1 MEQPIRLLAVDDS
14 ATIRKAF
21 ELILV
26 PAGYTVEFAVTAT
39 EGLAKAR
46 ELRPTLVLLDFILPD
61 MRGSDVARALLLDQ
75 RTAHIP
81 VVLISTKG
89 AEIRQAYRDIANVVA
104 YITKPFTPDQ
114 VLSAVSEVLA
124 RGAAGGFFKCAPTEP
139 VRVPAEEADAGMPRP
154 AGLVPIAVPPS
165 EPAPAGADAT
175 SAASAP
181 THHEPWPDAEGS
193 IADDE
198 DEVPASDASRTTSHA
213 ALERMFETLLAG
225 LEGVY
230 VEEVDTPAGA
240 VADQA
245 QSYTDLASRLT
256 RQLGETLTHA
266 QSGARFGLCSD
277 GSVQSLA
284 DMLLDTYRRVCR
296 LLFRAVAAEAVDT
309 EVAGHRRARV
319 LVVRHPDGEPIEQLL
334 TSTGDGDD
342 WHLFSVASDFRQ
354 LPLMMRLYGPTHLV
368 VETAQHPALW
378 EQLRRVVALP
388 EGRRVQIVAVA
399 SPRETLTPV
408 DAGTL
413 AELGIATVMAGDPGL
428 RQALRTR
435 IGTPAHPAPD
445 PAPPSAEV
453 QAAAPSPS

>member
-1 MEQPIRLLAVDDS
+1 MDQPIRLLAVDDS

-26 PAGYTVEFAVTAT
+26 PAGYAVEFAVTAT

-75 RTAHIP
+75 RTANIP

-114 VLSAVSEVLA
+114 VLGAVSEVLA
-124 RGAAGGFFKCAPTEP
+124 RGTDGGFFKCAPTDLLP
-139 VRVPAEEADAGMPRP
+139 GVAEEVDAGMSNRR
-154 AGLVPIAVPPS
+154 GLAPVAVQPP
-165 EPAPAGADAT
+165 ELAATGADASTT
-175 SAASAP
+175 SAASVLAP
-181 THHEPWPDAEGS
+181 DEPWPDADGS
-193 IADDE
+193 AADDE
-198 DEVPASDASRTTSHA
+198 DEAPASNASRATSHA

-230 VEEVDTPAGA
+230 VEEVDTPTGA

-256 RQLGETLTHA
+256 RQLGETLAHA
-266 QSGARFGLCSD
+266 ESGARFGLCSD

-309 EVAGHRRARV
+309 EVAGRSRARV

-334 TSTGDGDD
+334 TPTEDGDD

-354 LPLMMRLYGPTHLV
+354 LPLMTRLYGPTHLV
-368 VETAQHPALW
+368 VEAAQHPALW
-378 EQLRRVVALP
+378 DQLRRVLALP
-388 EGRRVQIVAVA
+388 EGRRLRIVGVT
-399 SPRETLTPV
+399 PLDETLTPV
-408 DAGTL
+408 DAATL
-413 AELGIATVMAGDPGL
+413 VELGIATVMDGGPGL
-428 RQALRTR
+428 RHALRTR
-435 IGTPAHPAPD
+435 IGAPAHPAPD
-445 PAPPSAEV
+445 PAP
-453 QAAAPSPS
+453 SPS